1 MKVLLLSPPYL
12 ADYMRNGR
20 CDYVSWSRTQ
30 WYPIWLAYCGALL
43 EKCGHRV
50 ELIDAPA
57 ERLSYKETL
66 ERISDFS
73 PRITVVYSSTKSK
86 QSDINFCEEVK
97 KSTGCYIVFAGP
109 YVSAEPDSFVNSSIK
124 IDAVVQGEFDYPI
137 LELANGL
144 EKSKIKNLS
153 WRQNGQIISNESRPF
168 LNREE
173 LDNIPFVTEF
183 YLRHLKLKNYRVPS
197 ELHPFIDMFT
207 GRGCIWGRCLFCLWP
222 HSFIKGKVYNTRSIE
237 NVIGEL
243 QFVHKQMP
251 YIKEVFIQD
260 DTLPRQRA
268 IELSNAILDGKLDII
283 WSCYV
288 RGDLDYTTLRLMRK
302 AGCRTL
308 HVGYESRNNLILKNV
323 VKGLTA
329 EEMTEFTYNAHKA
342 GLRIHGDFLLGLP
355 GETQESIKETI
366 RWAKLLSP
374 ETAQFLPLNLYPNSP
389 LDNENYSLQLTRQRL
404 HKLILEAYRNFYFS
418 WQFLK
423 KVFLEPGEYLFRRI
437 PAVRQMIFNI
447 LSCGLQ
453 RLPGKEE

>member
-1 MKVLLLSPPYL
+1 MKLLLLSPPYVT
-12 ADYMRNGR
+12 DYMRNGR
-20 CDYVSWSRTQ
+20 CDYVSWSRAQ

-43 EKCGHRV
+43 EKHGHQV
-50 ELIDAPA
+50 ELIDALA
-57 ERLSYKETL
+57 EGLDYKKTFK
-66 ERISDFS
+66 RISGFS
-73 PRITVVYSSTKSK
+73 PQVLVVYSSTGSK
-86 QSDINFCEEVK
+86 QSDINFCEKIRELND
-97 KSTGCYIVFAGP
+97 CYTVFAGP
-109 YVSAEPDSFVNSSIK
+109 YVSAEPDSFLSHSIK
-124 IDAVVQGEFDYPI
+124 IDAVVRGEFDYPI

-144 EKSKIKNLS
+144 EKPKIRNLT
-153 WRQNGQIISNESRPF
+153 WRHNGRIISNESRPS

-173 LDNIPFVTEF
+173 LDGIPFVSEF
-183 YLRHLKLKNYRVPS
+183 YLRHLNPSNYRVPS
-197 ELHPFIDMFT
+197 EPYPFVDIFT

-222 HSFIKGKVYNTRSIE
+222 HSFIKRGDYNTRSIE

-243 QFVHKQMP
+243 QFVRKQMP

-268 IELSNAILDGKLDII
+268 IELSNAILESKLDIV
-283 WSCYV
+283 WSCYA
-288 RGDLDYTTLRLMRK
+288 RADLDYVTLELMKR

-308 HVGYESRNNLILKNV
+308 HVGYESRNNLLLRNML
-323 VKGLTA
+323 KGLTA

-355 GETQESIKETI
+355 GETEESIKKTI

-389 LDNENYSLQLTRQRL
+389 LDNKNSSSLTRQRL
-404 HKLILEAYRNFYFS
+404 HKLILEAYRSFYFS

-437 PAVRQMIFNI
+437 PAVRQMLFNI
-447 LSCGLQ
+447 FVGISH
-453 RLPGKEE
+453 KEI